1 MTYYIDGQFAVP
13 MLSKKKESQ
22 IVFYLRERFV
32 YCFKL
37 GLCSVSQR

>member
-13 MLSKKKESQ
+13 MLSKKKVKSF
-22 IVFYLRERFV
+22 FYLREMLI